1 MAFFYNP
8 PDMRVFVYFEPVS
21 VCNFASKKAAKWTF
35 FVFVGPMSHHFQVLQ
50 KNFRSLFVYTT
61 RRLPLRP
68 QRQCL
73 LLNSHTNSFL
83 EIKAF
88 HSEEKKEC
96 LTATSLTQP
105 KTPTDQTSNRMT
117 LKPDV

>member
-1 MAFFYNP
+1 M
-8 PDMRVFVYFEPVS
+8 
-21 VCNFASKKAAKWTF
+21 CNFASKKAAKWTF

-83 EIKAF
+83 EIK
-88 HSEEKKEC
+88 SISLGRKEGMFDRHF
-96 LTATSLTQP
+96 TYSAQDSHG
-105 KTPTDQTSNRMT
+105 SNVKQDDFETRFIT
-117 LKPDV
+117 EISKNIL